1 MTEASQ
7 PVLEFRNLKVAY
19 HLEKETVAAVN
30 GVDLSLKRG
39 HTLGLVGETGAG
51 KTSTALSLLRL
62 VPWPGKVS
70 CDRMTVNGKDV
81 MRLNKKQLEHYRG
94 SDIAMIFQDPMT
106 ALNPVFPVGQQI
118 ADAVR
123 LHEAMTRRQAWQRA
137 EQLLE
142 EVGISASR
150 ASAYPHEF
158 SGGMRQRVMIAIALA
173 CNPAV
178 LIADEPT
185 TALDGTIQA
194 QILSIIK
201 KMRDERQMSMLLITH
216 DLGVVADICDDVAV
230 MYAGRIVEY
239 GTLEDL
245 FLQTAHPY
253 TEGLFNSLPDV
264 RGKKT
269 RLRPIPGR
277 IPDPTCLPEGCA
289 FAPRCPYADPEC
301 VRGIP
306 DFTLLSQTHAVA
318 CAAYANPGFRIERR
332 AFQREGSD
340 V

>member
-1 MTEASQ
+1 MTETSQ
-7 PVLEFRNLKVAY
+7 PVLELQNLRVAY
-19 HLEKETVAAVN
+19 PLEEETVAAVN
-30 GVDLSLKRG
+30 GVDLSLQRG

-81 MRLNKKQLEHYRG
+81 MQLSKKQLAQYRG

-118 ADAVR
+118 ADAIR
-123 LHEAMTRRQAWQRA
+123 LHEAVTRRQAWERA

-142 EVGISASR
+142 EVGISSSR

-173 CNPAV
+173 CSPAV

-185 TALDGTIQA
+185 TALDTTIQA
-194 QILSIIK
+194 QILSILK

-239 GTLEDL
+239 GTLEDI
-245 FLQTAHPY
+245 FLRTAHPY

-269 RLRPIPGR
+269 RLKPIPGR
-277 IPDPTCLPEGCA
+277 IPDPACLPEGCA
-289 FAPRCPYADPEC
+289 FAPRCPYAEPEC
-301 VRGIP
+301 IRGVP
-306 DFTLLSQTHAVA
+306 DFTILSHTHAAACSA
-318 CAAYANPGFRIERR
+318 CAKPGFRLARR
-332 AFQREGSD
+332 GPGREESD

>member
-1 MTEASQ
+1 MFETSQ
-7 PVLEFRNLKVAY
+7 SVLEIRNLKVAY

-30 GVDLSLKRG
+30 GVDLSLQRG

-62 VPWPGKVS
+62 VPWPGTVS
-70 CDRMTVNGKDV
+70 CDRMTVNGKNV
-81 MRLNKKQLEHYRG
+81 MEISKKQLRHFRG

-118 ADAVR
+118 ADAIR
-123 LHEAMTRRQAWQRA
+123 LHEATSRRQAWTRA
-137 EQLLE
+137 QQLLE
-142 EVGISASR
+142 EVGIAPSR

-173 CNPAV
+173 CSPAV

-185 TALDGTIQA
+185 TALDVTVQA

-201 KMRDERQMSMLLITH
+201 KLRDERQMSMLLITH

-245 FLQTAHPY
+245 FLHTAHPY

-264 RGKKT
+264 RAKQT
-269 RLRPIPGR
+269 CLRPIPGR

-289 FAPRCPYADPEC
+289 FAPRCPYAGPAC
-301 VRGIP
+301 VKGIP
-306 DFTLLSQTHAVA
+306 DFKMLSPTHAVA
-318 CAAYANPGFRIERR
+318 CAAYAKPGFRL
-332 AFQREGSD
+332 AREGFEGEVSHG
-340 V
+340 